1 MIVRIGGLRLPLDYG
16 EEDLRQAAASR
27 IKIEPRAIL
36 DYQLVRQAVDAR
48 RNKVYFTLAVDI
60 KLPDKL
66 LKEEQLPSTPEVKV
80 IKPRPLKPIQPGD
93 QPLPFSP
100 LIVGAGPAG
109 LFCALYLARHGYQPL
124 ILEQGQN
131 LERRIKAVEKI
142 LAGRGVES
150 LLQHPIRRG
159 RSRDFF

>member
-48 RNKVYFTLAVDI
+48 RNKVYFNLAVDI

-93 QPLPFSP
+93 RPVLHLLLLVSVLSSAAFPTPLRFP
-100 LIVGAGPAG
+100 LLFHPAV
-109 LFCALYLARHGYQPL
+109 YSHW
-124 ILEQGQN
+124 GQ
-131 LERRIKAVEKI
+131 RI
-142 LAGRGVES
+142 
-150 LLQHPIRRG
+150 
-159 RSRDFF
+159 